1 MLDCCGG
8 AEGPQEAS
16 LTFLDQGEQR
26 EAQRGEEAAL
36 RSHSRKGWSL
46 SGLSQSQVGG
56 SQGLVGERPRR
67 GGSAEHP
74 PTHCARYYSK
84 KRPRKRHSVQR
95 HTHRDPRDRKS
106 GRRRPRRQDQTKD
119 ARQRGEQSR
128 AAGAG
133 VELGW
138 V

>member
-8 AEGPQEAS
+8 AEGPQKGS

-26 EAQRGEEAAL
+26 EAQRGEGAAL

-56 SQGLVGERPRR
+56 SQGLVWERPRR

-84 KRPRKRHSVQR
+84 KRSRKRHSVQR
-95 HTHRDPRDRKS
+95 HTHRDRKS

-128 AAGAG
+128 ASGAG